1 MCRYGDI
8 YMAKIKREGSLR
20 LTKQPVLVISADK
33 ANKNSSVVNVV
44 PIVDAS
50 EQDKLLGYVSIG
62 DYGMSEKNIAVI
74 EEIKTLNQTQ
84 LLVKVG
90 SIRGT
95 VYAEQIRQKIKSYL
109 GL

>member
-1 MCRYGDI
+1 
-8 YMAKIKREGSLR
+8 
-20 LTKQPVLVISADK
+20 
-33 ANKNSSVVNVV
+33 
-44 PIVDAS
+44 
-50 EQDKLLGYVSIG
+50 
-62 DYGMSEKNIAVI
+62 MSEKNIAVI

-95 VYAEQIRQKIKSYL
+95 VYAEQVKQKIKSYL